1 MADTCD
7 THMTI
12 EQDPGAM
19 VGSVVSPHAPSNVCE
34 DVTLADLPREVL
46 LHIVQ
51 FIEHPSD
58 LLATRMAARLFDMID
73 VARRAAEWATCP
85 AHAGAVIRSRAPR
98 DLIAKSLPLYAD
110 HTRWTLLGLAVAGDV
125 STSCGSSTNLS
136 RYSFLPS
143 TKRPS
148 LFRILWPCFC

>member
-1 MADTCD
+1 
-7 THMTI
+7 MTI

-85 AHAGAVIRSRAPR
+85 AHAGAVIRSRAPVTSSQSR
-98 DLIAKSLPLYAD
+98 CLCTRTTRVGPSWGLRSL
-110 HTRWTLLGLAVAGDV
+110 GDV